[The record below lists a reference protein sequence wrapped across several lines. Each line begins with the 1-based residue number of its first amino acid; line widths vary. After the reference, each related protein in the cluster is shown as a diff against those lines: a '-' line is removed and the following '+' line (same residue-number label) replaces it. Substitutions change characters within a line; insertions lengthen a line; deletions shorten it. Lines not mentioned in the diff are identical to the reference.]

1 MVGNIGGGNNL
12 PFAPSCKV
20 LSQHFVPAAL
30 RPTGTLI
37 MSTFLTFKNP
47 FKGAASVI
55 GFALG
60 LAGSAFGLAQTP
72 GGGSGFQDSANR
84 GLVPFVIETST
95 GVFDLWTVTN
105 PGGTPTLELS
115 DFSFQEL
122 HLNGYARKDRLRI
135 NMPRTIEIEDDT
147 NAAFLPEHILL
158 PYEGALYHIIRNGNS
173 EILLL
178 QPGKSPRIL
187 ISLPTQGGFGSLKTS
202 ASVSI
207 HGTYMLVATTDNAG
221 GDAYVLDICGSQDP
235 ILMTESEPPLD
246 IGTSSLRI
254 SDSGAWFQEED
265 TLYLA
270 SSPLWQATPVHLGLL
285 PNEELLNE
293 SVLSTKGDH
302 LVVLAEGS
310 NGLSRILLTSV
321 DGSTQVVTPTPGDY
335 YPPDLDEPL
344 GPSLAVDPEGKLVA
358 YCQGGATEEVY
369 LQPIGGQAIHLSSLP
384 HFEDS
389 LDNLGVLGFGTGG
402 LLERPGI
409 DNIGVLSFIGGSNMI
424 SGLTGDDLMG
434 AADMYSA
441 QLDADGTLLVT
452 NITRTSGQLTPPFNP
467 PGSLVVAEAT
477 LDPLGQRM
485 LLVGETPDDDHDLAI
500 FFLDGGVS
508 GPEPNLQILLS
519 DLKEEPRF
527 YPATSRLVIV
537 VPPDNDNGV
546 STPSALHLLEP
557 KSPGLQVFTELASFA
572 NGEDI
577 SRVHVNK
584 RYGGFVSTNS
594 LGIERLH
601 GISIRNRTATPL
613 TPGNWTVHFAATLRV
628 VHNRIFCGIG
638 SAGLPFE
645 FMSIGPAG
653 TSRALSLPTGLG
665 FPLPH

>member
-1 MVGNIGGGNNL
+1 
-12 PFAPSCKV
+12 
-20 LSQHFVPAAL
+20 
-30 RPTGTLI
+30 
-37 MSTFLTFKNP
+37 MSIFLAFKNP
-47 FKGAASVI
+47 FKGTASAI
-55 GFALG
+55 GLALG
-60 LAGSAFGLAQTP
+60 LTGSAFGLAQAP
-72 GGGSGFQDSANR
+72 GGGQISPETANR
-84 GLVPFVIETST
+84 GLIPFVIETST

-135 NMPRTIEIEDDT
+135 NMPRTIEVDDDT
-147 NAAFLPEHILL
+147 NAAFLPDHILL

-178 QPGKSPRIL
+178 QPGTSPRIL
-187 ISLPTQGGFGSLKTS
+187 ISLPTQGGFSSLEDS
-202 ASVSI
+202 AGVSI
-207 HGTYMLVATTDNAG
+207 HGTYMLIATTYDAG
-221 GDAYVLDICGSQDP
+221 GDAYVLDISGNMGP
-235 ILMTESEPPLD
+235 ILLTGSKPPLD
-246 IGTSSLRI
+246 IETNSLRI

-265 TLYLA
+265 ILYLA
-270 SSPLWQATPVHLGLL
+270 TNPLWQATPLHVGLL
-285 PNEELLNE
+285 PNEELLSE
-293 SVLSTKGDH
+293 SVLSANGDH

-310 NGLSRILLTSV
+310 NGMSRILLTTI

-335 YPPDLDEPL
+335 YPPNLDEPL

-369 LQPIGGQAIHLSSLP
+369 LQPIGGQVIHLSSLP

-424 SGLTGDDLMG
+424 SGLTGDELMG

-441 QLDADGTLLVT
+441 QLDADSTLLVT

-467 PGSLVVAEAT
+467 PGNLVVAEAT

-485 LLVGETPDDDHDLAI
+485 LLVGETPDDDYDLAI

-519 DLKEEPRF
+519 DLEEEPRF
-527 YPATSRLVIV
+527 YPATTRLVVV
-537 VPPDNDNGV
+537 VPPDSDTG
-546 STPSALHLLEP
+546 SPTPSSLHLLQR

-572 NGEDI
+572 NGEEI

-594 LGIERLH
+594 LGFERLH
-601 GISIRNRTATPL
+601 GISLRNRTTTLL

-638 SAGLPFE
+638 PVGLPFE